1 MYLDVLGKLV
11 LIAPLQLLQL
21 FLQVGLLGARLHT
34 GPFLG
39 WYPRPNRKPVL
50 VFMIRIAQ
58 PVTEKGR
65 TLRLSQLW
73 RCSFRA
79 AEQV

>member
-11 LIAPLQLLQL
+11 MIATLQVLQL

-50 VFMIRIAQ
+50 IFKIHIAQ
-58 PVTEKGR
+58 PMTGK
-65 TLRLSQLW
+65 
-73 RCSFRA
+73 
-79 AEQV
+79 